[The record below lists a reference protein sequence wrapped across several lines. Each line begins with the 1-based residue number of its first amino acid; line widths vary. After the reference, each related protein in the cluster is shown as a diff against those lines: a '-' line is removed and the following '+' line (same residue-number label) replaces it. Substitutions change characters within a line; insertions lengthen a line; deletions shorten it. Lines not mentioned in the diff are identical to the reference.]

1 MKLITKTGASPQF
14 TVANVTYSDLSGFGA
29 LGDSEKRSVPVFGP
43 RGLRWA
49 PCEGDQVLLV
59 RENGA
64 DICLGVLSAGGLE
77 PGELMATTPGG
88 AVLHLKSNGEIR
100 LNDMVI
106 PPPSREGEA

>member
-1 MKLITKTGASPQF
+1 MTKSGNAAPAF
-14 TVANVTYSDLSGFGA
+14 TVAQVTYSDSSGFGA
-29 LGDSEKRSVPVFGP
+29 LGESEKRSVPVFGP

-64 DICLGVLSAGGLE
+64 DICLGVLSHGGLA

-88 AVLHLKSNGEIR
+88 AVLHMKANGEIR
-100 LNDMVI
+100 LNDMII
-106 PPPSREGEA
+106 PPPAKGGEL